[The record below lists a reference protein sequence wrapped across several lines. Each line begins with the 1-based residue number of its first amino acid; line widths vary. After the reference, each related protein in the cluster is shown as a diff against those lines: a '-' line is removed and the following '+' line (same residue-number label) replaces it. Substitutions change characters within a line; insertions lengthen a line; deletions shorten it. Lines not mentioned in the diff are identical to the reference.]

1 MNRNKRMNPFQKL
14 IDDVF
19 ATPDFLEDCLIG
31 GLWYKCIVSPVGDGI
46 VYTDGGM
53 ESEENFTLDL
63 KIPLKHVVK
72 ENDRI
77 KFRDKWYKVLNTE
90 LDSANTS
97 VKLHIIALSKGIE

>member
-1 MNRNKRMNPFQKL
+1 MNPFQKL